1 MNIKFIL
8 TFLFFTCVNSHFS
21 DKLHHV
27 VSDGEQTGKCW
38 VYNHLPKAGGTTIIH
53 ILQKLWGDRI
63 SLYGA
68 GNWMKGDHF
77 LKYFTRD
84 FYDQVEGGT
93 KNVLVGAYVEALM
106 KPEFGITNCK
116 RFTVFRHPVSRMIS
130 AYYYC
135 KYRGTD
141 TLCGSQVIDNKN
153 IDLVSFAKHWG
164 NFAMRQFILSYF
176 SFDAVLDYADE
187 HNIEPSVDVWYK
199 LKNYMGHEDGY
210 EHQIYEHEMYE
221 LIEPVKEIISN
232 HYLVGILEN
241 FNSTLELFDYQ
252 LDMPLVDWK
261 HEYGLQGLA
270 NKNRFDDE
278 KKVAILDAFSNEN
291 HEIYKY
297 MELDII
303 LYEHAIDVFNS
314 QVDNMLANR

>member
-1 MNIKFIL
+1 MNLKFIF
-8 TFLFFTCVNSHFS
+8 TFLPFILVNSKFT

-27 VSDGEQTGKCW
+27 VNEGEQTGKCW

-53 ILQKLWGDRI
+53 ILQKIWGDRI

-77 LKYFTRD
+77 LKYFAEN
-84 FYDQVEGGT
+84 FYEKVEDGK

-106 KPEFGITNCK
+106 KPGFSITKCK
-116 RFTVFRHPVSRMIS
+116 KFTVFRHPVSRMIS

-141 TLCGSQVIDNKN
+141 SLCGSQVIDNKN

-176 SFDAVLDYADE
+176 SYDDVLDYADE
-187 HNIEPSVDVWYK
+187 HNIEPTVDVWYK
-199 LKNYMGHEDGY
+199 LKNFMGSEDGA
-210 EHQIYEHEMYE
+210 IYEHEMYE
-221 LIEPVKEIISN
+221 LIEPVKEYISN
-232 HYLVGILEN
+232 NYVIGILEN
-241 FNSTLELFDYQ
+241 FNNTLELFDYE
-252 LDMPLVDWK
+252 LDMTLVNWK
-261 HEYGLQGLA
+261 YEYSLQGLA
-270 NKNRFDDE
+270 NKNKYDEE
-278 KKVAILDAFSNEN
+278 KKLSILDAFSNEH

-303 LYEHAIDVFNS
+303 LYEHAVSVFNR
-314 QVDNMLANR
+314 QVNNMLANR